1 MLFDLRLAALI
12 AISLSALAFGA
23 LMAGG
28 QERVKN
34 APAVETN
41 GAFRVGEKL
50 SYTITFGRFSDAGHA
65 ETHVVSRGKINGKD
79 AIELRGRIKTV
90 DLVSAAFFLLDESR
104 TTFAVPDTGFPM
116 YLTNTSRGAV
126 MPKEVTRNYLQQP
139 TTNFDLLTVLFK
151 AREMSGIGS
160 FPVFEGDEMY
170 TVTFQSVGP
179 ERIRTLAGEFDTTV
193 SAIQGELLTT
203 AGIRDLRINFSNDE
217 FRVPVLARMKLG
229 KTELR
234 VSLTAIS
241 LPEPEPTPTPS
252 PSPVAVAPSPSP
264 SAKPTPAAP
273 QYVENAPL
281 SPELAFALGEVL
293 DYRVSS
299 GGKDLGVLTFN
310 ARERKLF
317 EKNDS
322 LLLTATVTAVE
333 AGNNVLN
340 LGDSA
345 SVQVDPETL
354 SPSRLESKFASPFV
368 GLKQTVVFDK
378 RTGSI
383 NYGEKESIDSPV
395 GTQSFLSLIYAMRSF
410 NLRPSRDS
418 SNPVNDTRVAVFWEN
433 RSLVFTLRPAA
444 PADIRLNG
452 EKVSAQLISVATGI
466 RELDALGIKV
476 WLRTDD
482 RVPVRFSAGAY
493 QADLISVSN
502 NLR

>member
-1 MLFDLRLAALI
+1 
-12 AISLSALAFGA
+12 
-23 LMAGG
+23 MAGG
-28 QERVKN
+28 QERIK
-34 APAVETN
+34 ALPVETN
-41 GAFRVGEKL
+41 SAFRIGEKL
-50 SYTITFGRFSDAGHA
+50 SYTITYGRFSDAGHA

-79 AIELRGRIKTV
+79 AVELRGRIKTV

-104 TTFAVPDTGFPM
+104 TTFATPDTALPM
-116 YLTNTSRGAV
+116 YLTNTSRGAI
-126 MPKEVTRNYLQQP
+126 MPKEVIRNYLQQP

-160 FPVFEGDEMY
+160 FAVSEGEQMHM
-170 TVTFQSVGP
+170 VTFQSVGQ
-179 ERIRTLAGEFDTTV
+179 ERTRTLAGEFDTTV
-193 SAIQGELLTT
+193 SAIQSEMLTT
-203 AGIRDLRINFSNDE
+203 AGIRDLKVNFSNDE

-234 VSLTAIS
+234 ISLTAIS

-252 PSPVAVAPSPSP
+252 PVVAAPSPSP
-264 SAKPTPAAP
+264 SAKPTPVVP

-281 SPELAFALGEVL
+281 SPELGFALGEVL

-299 GGKDLGVLTFN
+299 AGKDLGVLTFN

-322 LLLTATVTAVE
+322 LLLTATITSVE

-345 SVQVDPETL
+345 AVQVDPDTL
-354 SPSRLESKFASPFV
+354 SPVRLESKFASPFT

-378 RTGSI
+378 RTGAI
-383 NYGEKESIDSPV
+383 NYGEKASIDSPV

-433 RSLVFTLRPAA
+433 RSLVVTLRPAA
-444 PADIRLNG
+444 PADITLDG
-452 EKVSAQLISVATGI
+452 EKVSAQLISVSTGI

-482 RVPVRFSAGAY
+482 RVPLRFAAGAY
-493 QADLISVSN
+493 VAELISISN